1 MRSAIVLRVWHFLL
15 LLLPAAAVHC
25 CFLSGDGC
33 SCCCR
38 CRCCCWL
45 PFGSARFVTCR
56 WTQIVC
62 LVFCIVCCYFYIP
75 YIHISY
81 VYHTLAMY
89 TLVCIPIR
97 ILLFSFVLWFC
108 SLRVFFFI
116 QMFSCSLYCLAFY
129 FMRVCAP
136 CVRRVC
142 AVCVLCLFHGLTH
155 KKAITIYWTI
165 ENLETLFDAKPSRIW
180 FNISSFSQNTR
191 NAWALHFR
199 RIFSMIAAVS
209 YTFMNA
215 FYFVEGWEWVGTF

>member
-89 TLVCIPIR
+89 TLVCILIR

-108 SLRVFFFI
+108 SLRVFFFHTNV
-116 QMFSCSLYCLAFY
+116 FLLTVLSRLLFY
-129 FMRVCAP
+129 ACVCAVCAP
-136 CVRRVC
+136 CVRRVRFVFISRTYTQKSDHNLLNDWKLGDIIWC
-142 AVCVLCLFHGLTH
+142 
-155 KKAITIYWTI
+155 KAQPHLI
-165 ENLETLFDAKPSRIW
+165 
-180 FNISSFSQNTR
+180 
-191 NAWALHFR
+191 
-199 RIFSMIAAVS
+199 
-209 YTFMNA
+209 
-215 FYFVEGWEWVGTF
+215 